1 MNTAIIGATG
11 YGGVELLRMLAQH
24 RGVEQIDVYSS
35 SKQNTKLS
43 DMYPH
48 MKDLYNEIL
57 RPLETADWSA
67 YDVVFL
73 STPPGISAEWSETIA
88 AHTKVIDL
96 SGDLRLK
103 NAGTYEQWYQ
113 RQSAPDSLLQEAVY
127 GLTEWNRE
135 DVAGASLLSN
145 PGCYPTAVLLGL
157 LPLVGKDVIDP
168 SNIIIDAKTGTTGA
182 GRTPSAVTH
191 FSEMDGNFKIYKVN
205 EHKHTPE
212 IEQALDMH
220 TGGNHPITF
229 SPHLVPMTRGILA
242 TMYMPLTDGTKSGH
256 IEELLHQAYDKE
268 SFVRIRGEKTFPETK
283 EVYGSNFCDIGWTV
297 DKRTDRLT
305 VVSVIDNLVKGAS
318 GQAIQNMNVMLGAD
332 ETEGISQLPVYP

>member
-1 MNTAIIGATG
+1 MNIAIIGATG
-11 YGGVELLRMLAQH
+11 YGGVELIRMLAQH
-24 RGVEQIDVYSS
+24 RGVKQIDVYSS
-35 SKQNTKLS
+35 SKHNTMLS

-57 RPLETADWSA
+57 QPLEAADWSA
-67 YDVVFL
+67 YEVVFL
-73 STPPGISAEWSETIA
+73 STPPGISADWSETIA
-88 AHTKVIDL
+88 KHTKVIDL

-103 NAGTYEQWYQ
+103 NSATYEDWYQ
-113 RQSAPDSLLQEAVY
+113 RESAPETLLKEAVY
-127 GLTEWNRE
+127 GLTEWNRNE
-135 DVAGASLLSN
+135 VAGTSLLSN

-157 LPLVGKDVIDP
+157 LPLAGKAAIDP

-212 IEQALDMH
+212 IEQALDMR
-220 TGGNHPITF
+220 TGENHPVTF

-242 TMYMPLTDGTKSGH
+242 TMYVPLTSGTKSGH
-256 IEELLHQAYDKE
+256 IEELFHQAYDKE
-268 SFVRIRGEKTFPETK
+268 PFVRVRREKAFPATK

-297 DKRTDRLT
+297 DERTSRLT

-332 ETEGISQLPVYP
+332 EKEGISQLPVYP

>member
-11 YGGVELLRMLAQH
+11 YGGVELIRMLAQH
-24 RGVEQIDVYSS
+24 RGVKQIDVYSS

-57 RPLETADWSA
+57 HPLEKADWSA

-113 RQSAPDSLLQEAVY
+113 RQSAPESLLQEAVY

-135 DVAGASLLSN
+135 EVAGTSLLSN

-157 LPLVGKDVIDP
+157 LPLVAKGAIDP
-168 SNIIIDAKTGTTGA
+168 ANIIIDAKTGTTGA
-182 GRTPSAVTH
+182 GRTPSEVTH

-220 TGGNHPITF
+220 TGGNHPVTF

-242 TMYMPLTDGTKSGH
+242 AMYVPLTEGTKSAH
-256 IEELLHQAYDKE
+256 IKELFHEAYE
-268 SFVRIRGEKTFPETK
+268 QEPFVRIREERSFPATK

-297 DKRTDRLT
+297 DGRTNRLT

-318 GQAIQNMNVMLGAD
+318 GQAIQNMNVMLGA
-332 ETEGISQLPVYP
+332 EEKEGISQLPVYP